1 MKGLLYIIP
10 ADPKAIRERCEI
22 TAPPTVEEL
31 RKIVGG
37 YIGIVHG
44 FTSIDIYGD
53 GLAMPCVAFCNEDG
67 KRLDLPVN
75 WLATGL
81 WHDALVRKGSRFG
94 VLAEGGGYEDS
105 LVGVIVVISGD
116 SKLMDELFHQTTMT
130 APRRAGAWACF
141 ARCLAG
147 SHGPAA
153 HRQDQPEGDAEG
165 CRGPSGRSRAEKRS
179 TRPRRLRVP
188 SIQSREDLGGEFADG
203 RGNPQCLSSTVIAG
217 LVPTC
222 DD

>member
-67 KRLDLPVN
+67 KRLDLPVTG
-75 WLATGL
+75 WRLACGRT
-81 WHDALVRKGSRFG
+81 HSCAKALASVSSRKAAAMRT
-94 VLAEGGGYEDS
+94 
-105 LVGVIVVISGD
+105 IS
-116 SKLMDELFHQTTMT
+116 
-130 APRRAGAWACF
+130 WA
-141 ARCLAG
+141 
-147 SHGPAA
+147 
-153 HRQDQPEGDAEG
+153 
-165 CRGPSGRSRAEKRS
+165 
-179 TRPRRLRVP
+179 
-188 SIQSREDLGGEFADG
+188 
-203 RGNPQCLSSTVIAG
+203 
-217 LVPTC
+217 
-222 DD
+222 